1 LNLRLDG
8 FRGVPP
14 KRMLHAAELVL
25 VVAIA
30 AEAAHLT
37 WAAVTPLSPLGAAAT
52 VAVRPPAPVDL
63 SILARFDPFF
73 RRADADPVQAAA
85 GGEGAS
91 GGPTLFGVRS
101 GGRGSAILAVGSGPQ
116 QIYDVGDEVAPG
128 LLLAEVGADFVILS
142 RGGAKQKLGFPV
154 PEGGAAPAAYVPPV
168 APAAVAPAQQGGVDP
183 KRLLD
188 ETALL
193 PRMQDGRPN
202 GYQVMA
208 PAASPTLQAAG
219 LQRGDVL
226 LAVDGVGLTPERV
239 GELPQTLASASE
251 VELRFERA
259 GQVMTKRVRMEPR

>member
-1 LNLRLDG
+1 MNLRLDG

-14 KRMLHAAELVL
+14 KRLLRGFEVVL
-25 VVAIA
+25 VAAIV

-37 WAAVTPLSPLGAAAT
+37 WAAVTPLSPQGVAP

-63 SILARFDPFF
+63 TILERFDPFF
-73 RRADADPVQAAA
+73 RRGDESSVQAAA
-85 GGEGAS
+85 GSEAS
-91 GGPTLFGVRS
+91 SGPVLYGVRS
-101 GGRGSAILAVGSGPQ
+101 GGRGSAILAIGGGAQ

-128 LLLAEVGADFVILS
+128 LVLAAVGANHVILS
-142 RGGAKQKLGFPV
+142 RGGAKQKLGFPT
-154 PEGGAAPAAYVPPV
+154 PAGGAAPAAYVPAAAPV
-168 APAAVAPAQQGGVDP
+168 AAPGAVDP
-183 KRLLD
+183 KRLLG
-188 ETALL
+188 ETSLL
-193 PRMQDGRPN
+193 PRLQDGKPS

-208 PAASPTLQAAG
+208 PAVSPALQAAG

-259 GQVMTKRVRMEPR
+259 GQVMTKRVRMEPH